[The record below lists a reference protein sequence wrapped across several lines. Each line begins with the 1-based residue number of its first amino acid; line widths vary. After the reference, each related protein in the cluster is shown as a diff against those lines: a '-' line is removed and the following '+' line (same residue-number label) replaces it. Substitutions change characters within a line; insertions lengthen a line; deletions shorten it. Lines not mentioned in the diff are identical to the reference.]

1 MTEKDKKL
9 LDELSVR
16 IKQLMYLCDSL
27 KEENVIL
34 KQQIQQK
41 NTEVDTLNLEVE
53 QLKSRYDNLLFAKSF
68 SEEEKSDM
76 LAAKERLS
84 KLVQDVE
91 KCIVLLKG

>member
-9 LDELSVR
+9 LDELSIR

-27 KEENVIL
+27 KEENIAL

-53 QLKSRYDNLLFAKSF
+53 QLKSQYDNLLFAKSF
-68 SEEEKSDM
+68 SEEEKNDM

>member
-9 LDELSVR
+9 LGELNVR

-27 KEENVIL
+27 KEENTRL
-34 KQQIQQK
+34 KKQITEQ
-41 NTEVDTLNLEVE
+41 NTEVDALSSEVE
-53 QLKSRYDNLLFAKSF
+53 RLKIQYDNLRFAKSF
-68 SEEEKSDM
+68 LGQDKNEL
-76 LAAKERLS
+76 LAAKKRLS